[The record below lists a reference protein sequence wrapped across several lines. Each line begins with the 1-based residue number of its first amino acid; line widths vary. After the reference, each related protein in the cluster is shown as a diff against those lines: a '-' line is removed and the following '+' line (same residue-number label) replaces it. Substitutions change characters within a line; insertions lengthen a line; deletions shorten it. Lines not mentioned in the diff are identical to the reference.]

1 MSENGARQKQK
12 SHPLQATVSPTY
24 RKPLLWSRSTPDI
37 SVQEPTVLT
46 LNTLPIPSLP
56 FPPHHS
62 CLVSSFLLL
71 PLVSSGPAVW
81 LCLKITVRNKF
92 SDMASFPFWAY
103 KIEWDR
109 IVNTAHSSFKT
120 GKRRNRRNKSI
131 NIFLFFSLL
140 CSIAELFIHPS
151 SEDPQPL
158 PLPNSCLSFTST
170 AFCQP
175 PDHSRTG
182 NHSTQISAPLHHDS
196 CLSL

>member
-1 MSENGARQKQK
+1 MVQGKSKNPTPSRLRCLLHTESHFCGADVHLTSVCKNQQF
-12 SHPLQATVSPTY
+12 SHL
-24 RKPLLWSRSTPDI
+24 
-37 SVQEPTVLT
+37 
-46 LNTLPIPSLP
+46 TLPIPSLP

-71 PLVSSGPAVW
+71 LLVSSGPAVW

-109 IVNTAHSSFKT
+109 IVNTAHSSFKM